1 MHCVNGRCKPLIPGS
16 TQSSQLCDLRR
27 EFIRLQ
33 LIDSTF
39 ANSSG
44 RQFWWKRY
52 VTLKPL
58 FYDRLLDHFHS
69 AAVKPDALAALWA
82 RLVLKLFP
90 APVRVNGRLVLVG
103 DGIKAAKRGKKMPG
117 VKLLHQQSDSN
128 KAEYIMGHSLQAI
141 CILVQA
147 AQTVFAVPLAMRIH
161 EGIVWSNRDQRTLL
175 DKMLALLGIV
185 GIAEAFYFVGDA
197 YYASG
202 KIIKG
207 LLEKNHHLVTRARS
221 NAVAYRPFVAQGPKQ
236 RGRPKIYDKKLSLK
250 TLFRDNSAMQ
260 EMASPVYGERDV
272 TLQYHLCDL
281 LWRPARRLVRFVA
294 VLHPT
299 RGRCL
304 LMCTDLTLSAA
315 DIIRLYGLRFK
326 IEHTFKQAV
335 NQIGTLAYHFWMQ
348 RMKPLRRRN
357 GNQYMHREPLDYRD
371 LVKRKLRAYHLF
383 IQAGLI
389 AQGLLQYLAV
399 ALPQLVWDSFGSWL
413 RTIRAGIP
421 PSELVVATAL
431 RQRLPQFL
439 LDNSEGNIFR
449 KFILDRQDHDKI
461 ELFRLTA

>member
-221 NAVAYRPFVAQGPKQ
+221 NAVAYRPFVRYW
-236 RGRPKIYDKKLSLK
+236 RGWNRPISRRWLGDHKSVVGSCSGLIVALAVTFLQSELDWRGSLLPYSRWPVLGLAFGFGAMAGDSLK
-250 TLFRDNSAMQ
+250 S
-260 EMASPVYGERDV
+260 
-272 TLQYHLCDL
+272 
-281 LWRPARRLVRFVA
+281 
-294 VLHPT
+294 
-299 RGRCL
+299 
-304 LMCTDLTLSAA
+304 
-315 DIIRLYGLRFK
+315 
-326 IEHTFKQAV
+326 
-335 NQIGTLAYHFWMQ
+335 
-348 RMKPLRRRN
+348 
-357 GNQYMHREPLDYRD
+357 
-371 LVKRKLRAYHLF
+371 LVKRWR
-383 IQAGLI
+383 
-389 AQGLLQYLAV
+389 
-399 ALPQLVWDSFGSWL
+399 
-413 RTIRAGIP
+413 GIP
-421 PSELVVATAL
+421 PGTSWIPMDQLDFVVGALVLVSPWTSLEWPDVAW
-431 RQRLPQFL
+431 
-439 LDNSEGNIFR
+439 
-449 KFILDRQDHDKI
+449 ILAISFVGDVAINHLAYWLGIRDTK
-461 ELFRLTA
+461 L

>member
-1 MHCVNGRCKPLIPGS
+1 MTLWMRWWNAIALLRPAFSRLRSFLWFATAVAGMTVRP
-16 TQSSQLCDLRR
+16 DL
-27 EFIRLQ
+27 L
-33 LIDSTF
+33 
-39 ANSSG
+39 G
-44 RQFWWKRY
+44 
-52 VTLKPL
+52 VTSLVRALSLKPV
-58 FYDRLLDHFHS
+58 FYDRLLNHFHS
-69 AAVKPDALAALWA
+69 AAVKPDALSALWT

-141 CILVQA
+141 CLLVQA
-147 AQTVFAVPLAMRIH
+147 AETVFAVPLAMRIH

-175 DKMLALLGIV
+175 DKMLALIGIV
-185 GIAEAFYFVGDA
+185 GIADACYFVGDA

-202 KIIKG
+202 KIIHG
-207 LLEKNHHLVTRARS
+207 LLKQNHHLVTRARS
-221 NAVAYRPFVAQGPKQ
+221 NAVAYRPFAPPQGPKR
-236 RGRPKIYDKKLSLK
+236 RGRPKIYDKKVSLK
-250 TLFRDNSAMQ
+250 TLFRDKSAMQ
-260 EMASPVYGERDV
+260 EMASPVYGETDV
-272 TLQYHLCDL
+272 TLQYQLCDL

-294 VLHPT
+294 VTHPS

-348 RMKPLRRRN
+348 KMKPLKRRN
-357 GNQYMHREPLDYRD
+357 GNQYMHREPLEYRD

-399 ALPQLVWDSFGSWL
+399 VSPQLVWESFGSWL
-413 RTIRAGIP
+413 RTIRPGIP

-439 LDNSEGNIFR
+439 LDIPEANIFT
-449 KFILDRQDHDKI
+449 KFILDRQDQDKI
-461 ELFRLTA
+461 ELFRMTA